1 MHVEQK
7 EGYTIID
14 RRGYTIIDRS
24 SSGGGDPCRVCCGPD
39 CHTQEYNKPTMDCI
53 RYLRSEVSRLE
64 KLVEK
69 ANVDKVGI

>member
-14 RRGYTIIDRS
+14 RRS
-24 SSGGGDPCRVCCGPD
+24 SSGGGDPCRVCCGSD